1 MNKKL
6 LNLSRL
12 FSAVLLISTFLLI
25 SACIKIVS
33 PTAASSTIPN
43 NYTLT
48 IQTAGQ
54 GSESASP
61 VQTTY
66 APGTVAYLTATPAT
80 GWTFSDWSGS
90 DDIANTTANSTTITI
105 NGNESVIATFIQNN
119 YILNTSVIGN
129 GLISLNN
136 NGPYHYGDTVQL
148 TATPAAGWIFANWS
162 GDAVSSI
169 TATTVI
175 TINSDTNVIANFVEI
190 RYSLST
196 SVSPSGGGSV
206 SPSNGS
212 YAYGSSVTLTA
223 TPATGYQFS
232 SWSGD
237 ISGSSSSISISMN
250 SNTNIVA
257 NFSAINYT
265 LSISVSPSGS
275 GSVTSISPSSSASGG
290 SYVYGS
296 TVQLTATPTSGY
308 QFSSWSGDISSSSPT
323 VNVTMYSN
331 KNVIANFSAIHY
343 TLSTSV
349 SPSGGG
355 SVSPGSGSYAYGSVV
370 TLTATPSTGYQFSSW
385 SGDISSSS
393 SSISISMN
401 SNTNVIAN
409 FVAIHYT
416 LSTSVSPSGG
426 GSVSPSSG
434 SYAYGSVV
442 TLTATPASGYQFSSW
457 SGDISSSSQTVN
469 VTLYSNKNVIAT
481 FTPIIYTPEPINYN
495 MPGNGILG
503 FSVWWTNYLN
513 AGTEIKGTVSLSG
526 STPGGIDWSSNW
538 IFEIDDPLGN
548 VAFSQSYTFSSGSI
562 KTFDFTTTQT
572 GTWKIKVSDASNYQ
586 RNLQITILPAGW

>member
-237 ISGSSSSISISMN
+237 VSGSSSSLSISMN

-331 KNVIANFSAIHY
+331 KNV
-343 TLSTSV
+343 
-349 SPSGGG
+349 
-355 SVSPGSGSYAYGSVV
+355 
-370 TLTATPSTGYQFSSW
+370 TA
-385 SGDISSSS
+385 
-393 SSISISMN
+393 
-401 SNTNVIAN
+401 
-409 FVAIHYT
+409 
-416 LSTSVSPSGG
+416 
-426 GSVSPSSG
+426 
-434 SYAYGSVV
+434 
-442 TLTATPASGYQFSSW
+442 
-457 SGDISSSSQTVN
+457 
-469 VTLYSNKNVIAT
+469 
-481 FTPIIYTPEPINYN
+481 IYTKQSPEQIQYN
-495 MPGNGILG
+495 MPPGATNT
-503 FSVWWTNYLN
+503 SWVSYTNYLSS
-513 AGTEIKGTVSLSG
+513 GVEIYGTVSLTG
-526 STPGGIDWSSNW
+526 YTAALMDWSNTW
-538 IFEIDDPLGN
+538 YFQIYDPSGN
-548 VAFSQSYTFSSGSI
+548 LAYQQSYTFSSGSVNNFEFN
-562 KTFDFTTTQT
+562 TNQP
-572 GTWKIKVSDASNYQ
+572 GTWKIKVTHLSFYS
-586 RNLQITILPAGW
+586 RTLQITISPSGW

>member
-1 MNKKL
+1 MHKKL

-12 FSAVLLISTFLLI
+12 LSLVLLISTFLLI
-25 SACIKIVS
+25 SACIKIVPPTS
-33 PTAASSTIPN
+33 TAAANTTSSTSTTIQN

-48 IQTAGQ
+48 IQTTGQ

-66 APGTVAYLTATPAT
+66 TPGTVAYLTATPAT
-80 GWTFSDWSGS
+80 GWTFSGWSGS
-90 DDIANTTANSTTITI
+90 NDIANPTANSTTITI
-105 NGNESVIATFIQNN
+105 NGNESVTATFIQSN

-129 GLISLNN
+129 GSIGLND
-136 NGPYHYGDTVQL
+136 NGPYHYGDVVQL

-162 GDAVSSI
+162 GDAVSST
-169 TATTVI
+169 TATMVI
-175 TINSDTNVIANFVEI
+175 TINSDTNVIANFVAI

-206 SPSNGS
+206 SPSSGS

-223 TPATGYQFS
+223 TSATGYQFS

-237 ISGSSSSISISMN
+237 VSGSSSSISISMN

-275 GSVTSISPSSSASGG
+275 GSVTSISPSSSGSGG
-290 SYVYGS
+290 NYVY
-296 TVQLTATPTSGY
+296 
-308 QFSSWSGDISSSSPT
+308 D
-323 VNVTMYSN
+323 SN
-331 KNVIANFSAIHY
+331 
-343 TLSTSV
+343 
-349 SPSGGG
+349 
-355 SVSPGSGSYAYGSVV
+355 V
-370 TLTATPSTGYQFSSW
+370 TLTATPATGYQFSSW

-393 SSISISMN
+393 SSISISMK

-416 LSTSVSPSGG
+416 LSTSISPSGG
-426 GSVSPSSG
+426 GSVSPASG

-442 TLTATPASGYQFSSW
+442 TLTATPASGFQFSSW

-469 VTLYSNKNVIAT
+469 VTMYSNKNVTAT
-481 FTPIIYTPEPINYN
+481 FTQIVFTPEPINYN

>member
-1 MNKKL
+1 
-6 LNLSRL
+6 
-12 FSAVLLISTFLLI
+12 
-25 SACIKIVS
+25 
-33 PTAASSTIPN
+33 
-43 NYTLT
+43 
-48 IQTAGQ
+48 
-54 GSESASP
+54 
-61 VQTTY
+61 
-66 APGTVAYLTATPAT
+66 
-80 GWTFSDWSGS
+80 
-90 DDIANTTANSTTITI
+90 
-105 NGNESVIATFIQNN
+105 
-119 YILNTSVIGN
+119 
-129 GLISLNN
+129 
-136 NGPYHYGDTVQL
+136 VQL

-162 GDAVSSI
+162 GDAFSST

-175 TINSDTNVIANFVEI
+175 TINSDTSVIANFVAI

-257 NFSAINYT
+257 NFSAIHYT
-265 LSISVSPSGS
+265 LSTSVNPSGS
-275 GSVTSISPSSSASGG
+275 GSVYPSGG
-290 SYVYGS
+290 SYAYGS
-296 TVQLTATPTSGY
+296 SVTLTATPATGY
-308 QFSSWSGDISSSSPT
+308 QFSSWSGDISSSNSPISISM
-323 VNVTMYSN
+323 NSN
-331 KNVIANFSAIHY
+331 TNIIANFSAIHY
-343 TLSTSV
+343 TLSTSLSPAGSGSV
-349 SPSGGG
+349 YPSGG
-355 SVSPGSGSYAYGSVV
+355 SYVYGTTVQ
-370 TLTATPSTGYQFSSW
+370 LTATPSTGYQFSSW

-401 SNTNVIAN
+401 SNTNVVAN

-416 LSTSVSPSGG
+416 LSTSISPSGG
-426 GSVSPSSG
+426 GSVSPASG

-442 TLTATPASGYQFSSW
+442 TLTATPASGFQFSSW

-469 VTLYSNKNVIAT
+469 VTMYSNKNVTAT
-481 FTPIIYTPEPINYN
+481 FTQIVFTPETINYN

-548 VAFSQSYTFSSGSI
+548 VAFSQSYTFSSGSV
-562 KTFDFTTTQT
+562 KTFDFTTTQA